1 MNNKNDNHKDE
12 KWRVKMKLAEA
23 LILRAEYRTKLE
35 NLKQRILNN
44 VKVQEGEK
52 PVEAPQQLLTDFEET
67 NKKLKELIKQ
77 INHCNERETL
87 QDGRTLSEA
96 LVDRE
101 AIIKERQ
108 MLATVVSDA
117 SERDY
122 RMSHTEI
129 KFVVTM
135 NISDIQ
141 KKIDELSKEFRMLDT
156 EIQSKNWLVNL

>member
-1 MNNKNDNHKDE
+1 MT
-12 KWRVKMKLAEA
+12 WRGKMKLAEA

-35 NLKQRILNN
+35 NLKQRVLNN
-44 VKVQEGEK
+44 LKVQEGEV
-52 PVEAPQQLLTDFEET
+52 PAEDPHILLKDFEET
-67 NKKLKELIKQ
+67 NEKLKELIKQ
-77 INHCNERETL
+77 INHCNERETI

-108 MLATVVSDA
+108 MLATVVGDA

-129 KFVVTM
+129 KLIVTM
-135 NISDIQ
+135 NISEIQ
-141 KKIDELSKEFRMLDT
+141 KKIDRLSKEFRMLDT
-156 EIQSKNWLVNL
+156 EIQGKNWLVEI